1 MAIGKICAFFLT
13 KKHHSGRSI
22 GIKRP
27 AAQRKVPINVCS
39 VDDFLE
45 EIAWP
50 KKVLRGTDC
59 TQTVKQSHVTYYV
72 STFATYF
79 FKNYVMP
86 GWSKLY

>member
-1 MAIGKICAFFLT
+1 MAIGKICAFFFT

-50 KKVLRGTDC
+50 KRCCVALILL
-59 TQTVKQSHVTYYV
+59 KQSHVTYYV
-72 STFATYF
+72 SSFAAYF
-79 FKNYVMP
+79 F
-86 GWSKLY
+86 